1 MPLNSRE
8 PLAGA
13 VSRVQAEYGE
23 KLQCPP
29 KPLSVALG
37 RSAGTPAREPWTLP
51 VWAGVRRAQAPASST
66 LFGGSGTLPG
76 LPFTRHSL
84 SLLSTA
90 GVFTGGIRR
99 SSHGGPASPGLGA
112 LCPALSALPGHARTH
127 TQTRGAQGV
136 TVQELALLCSVS
148 QCAAPPGCL
157 KRLIQPVCLG
167 AILFIILRVTSKS
180 SVFLAHCVRVVECL
194 GFGCSRFTFPNVWV
208 QVCADEFVP
217 SSGRFPASPPA
228 RFQRGRGRG
237 SRFRRGWERAPP
249 PSD

>member
-84 SLLSTA
+84 SLAVYCRCFHWGHPQELA
-90 GVFTGGIRR
+90 RR
-99 SSHGGPASPGLGA
+99 ACLTWAGGPLPGPLGA
-112 LCPALSALPGHARTH
+112 PRPRTH
-127 TQTRGAQGV
+127 THAD
-136 TVQELALLCSVS
+136 
-148 QCAAPPGCL
+148 PGCPGCHRAGAGFIVL
-157 KRLIQPVCLG
+157 SVPVCGTTRL
-167 AILFIILRVTSKS
+167 S
-180 SVFLAHCVRVVECL
+180 
-194 GFGCSRFTFPNVWV
+194 
-208 QVCADEFVP
+208 
-217 SSGRFPASPPA
+217 
-228 RFQRGRGRG
+228 
-237 SRFRRGWERAPP
+237 
-249 PSD
+249 